1 MSNTDVTRFHDH
13 FDLDTIFNE
22 RYDDVLS
29 ELLEHCPVARSDEGY
44 AVVTRFADVRRCAND
59 FALFSSAAGGVLA
72 ERPEGL
78 APQYPVES
86 DPPLHTQLRQ
96 PLNPFFS
103 PAEVAQYE
111 GGIRRV
117 ASSLVDDFVADGRC
131 DAVRHFAA
139 PFPGSVLFSEFLKLP
154 GDLVAT
160 MNEGV
165 FETFMGPLGGR
176 RDGAQKLGEG
186 VAACLEVA
194 AQRDGDD
201 LLGAVAGL
209 RVDGQPAPFEIKAGV
224 LSSLIIGGLETTSNV
239 LAQGLWWLA
248 AHPAE
253 RDRLITDPELVPQ
266 AVEEFCRVFTSAWSL
281 GRTAMQDTTVAGR
294 EVRAGE
300 FLLLAWAAACRDPE
314 VFPNPLRVDFDREY
328 TGHLAFGAG
337 RHRCVGSNLA
347 RLELRVA
354 VEVFLA
360 RVPNF
365 RLQDGAEQRF
375 HTTMIRAIDEVPL
388 VFDPPMAGAGR

>member
-1 MSNTDVTRFHDH
+1 MSDPDVERFHDH
-13 FDLDTIFNE
+13 FDLDSTFND

-29 ELLEHCPVARSDEGY
+29 ELLEHCPVARSDDGY

-59 FALFSSAAGGVLA
+59 FELFSSAAGGVLA
-72 ERPEGL
+72 GRPEGL
-78 APQYPVES
+78 PPQYPVES

-103 PAEVAQYE
+103 PVEVMKYE
-111 GGIRRV
+111 DGIRRV
-117 ASSLVDDFVADGRC
+117 ASSLVDDFVGDGHC
-131 DAVRHFAA
+131 DAVSQFAA
-139 PFPGSVLFSEFLKLP
+139 PFPGSVLFSEFLRLP
-154 GDLVAT
+154 DELSTT

-165 FETFMGPLGGR
+165 FETFMGPVEGR
-176 RDGAQKLGEG
+176 GAGAQKLGQG

-194 AQRDGDD
+194 SQRGGRD
-201 LLGAVAGL
+201 LLGVIDQL
-209 RVDGQPAPFEIKAGV
+209 QVDGQPAPFEIKAGV

-253 RDRLITDPELVPQ
+253 RDRLLADPQLVPR

-281 GRTAMQDTTVAGR
+281 GRTATQDTTVAGQ
-294 EVRAGE
+294 EVKAGD

-314 VFPNPLRVDFDREY
+314 VFPKPLEVDFQREY

-354 VEVFLA
+354 IEVFMQ
-360 RVPNF
+360 RVPGF
-365 RLQDGAEQRF
+365 RLEDGAEQQF
-375 HTTMIRAIDEVPL
+375 HTTMIRAIDRVPL
-388 VFDPPMAGAGR
+388 VFDSPADGVGR